1 MAKRSIGRN
10 AIKAKER
17 TLKVIRDFFN
27 YASWLND
34 EFVDE
39 AANPNHL
46 STIDYIENKLKEM
59 CFHSGCSDAVIRL
72 EPIIMSIAL
81 HLGFEQER
89 QNGDK
94 LNRLYSIINYI
105 KTHYKDKDFKSQLN
119 SYTIENTTYDSL
131 NKEYGDIIDKLNED
145 ENKES
150 NSIEDNQ
157 INPDYQVI
165 HIDSYEQAHEIG
177 NYSHSK
183 SKLCYTQNLSTW
195 NQYTRNGLYNP
206 YCILRKNYK
215 EIDENTFGD
224 DAKHDDSYGTSM
236 IFLFISPKN
245 EIVYS
250 NSRYNHKA
258 TDVSLVD
265 NSFNKVDISKLL
277 NCNFSSL
284 FKGVENFHYVI
295 NNVSLFTR
303 NGYAFVR
310 RNDNLM
316 NVINE
321 NGKLMFE
328 GHWMVGVIPLK
339 DYRFACKFEGGDNRG
354 WYVCDMA
361 NKFQYALHERIGF
374 IRVDDSTYFI
384 VKAIGK
390 CNVNNLDSD
399 KPDFVFGN
407 KWYSNI
413 ILLCDSIIRVKLDNG
428 KYKVINLKNR
438 DIKIDDE
445 FDSVNSIYPDYI
457 VCKKGDK
464 YFLYDKEFNLLL
476 ESNYAIVRKTLNG
489 FIVKDTTKTNKTSS
503 EKLSFNEYCN
513 YVDLNGNIKFNK
525 WNIWSEI
532 NENVFTI
539 YDDDGYFNL
548 CGLDGKVILDKWYH
562 DITRFGSVYYCRDY
576 CYSID
581 LFDFEFNKIASFDSS
596 YDLLDNCNPFRY
608 KKLNLYSYILFKKGN
623 VCNLFDVKNSNF
635 KFNIWYENIEGEKI
649 CGEECFIVR
658 FNGKKN
664 IIKGNKYLLKRWYKD
679 INIYFDDVISVEYD
693 DGTSGVFKPNCE
705 NDFDNFHYGMIGIP
719 TEDITLCKLKNIE
732 PCNLF
737 MFMHISNFEIINF
750 FKDRQFPILADSYF
764 EDVTRIDDRYSVV
777 KNNNRYNVVDLQNEK
792 FIFNDWLD
800 DFVDTRIK
808 FSLYLR
814 DNGEYLFNDD
824 SYDNIRYLL

>member
-39 AANPNHL
+39 TANPNHL
-46 STIDYIENKLKEM
+46 STIDYIENKLKEI

-94 LNRLYSIINYI
+94 LNRLYSITNYI
-105 KTHYKDKDFKSQLN
+105 KTHYKDKDFKNQLN

-131 NKEYGDIIDKLNED
+131 DKEYGDIIDKLNDD

-206 YCILRKNYK
+206 YCILKKNYK

-284 FKGVENFHYVI
+284 FKGIENFHYTI
-295 NNVSLFTR
+295 DNVSLFTK

-310 RNDNLM
+310 RNDGLM
-316 NVINE
+316 NVIDE
-321 NGKLMFE
+321 NGKLMF
-328 GHWMVGVIPLK
+328 GDYWMDAIIPLK
-339 DYRFACKFEGGDNRG
+339 DYRFACKFEGGDNRD
-354 WYVCDMA
+354 WCVCDMA
-361 NKFQYALHERIGF
+361 NTFQYALYERVYF
-374 IRVDDSTYFI
+374 ITFDDSAYA
-384 VKAIGK
+384 VVRDRGK
-390 CNVNNLDSD
+390 YNVNNLNSD

-407 KWYSNI
+407 KWYE
-413 ILLCDSIIRVKLDNG
+413 SITKVNDVVIKIKLNNG
-428 KYKVINLKNR
+428 KYKLFNLKNR
-438 DIKIDDE
+438 DINADEE
-445 FDSVNSIYPDYI
+445 FDDITSLYPEYI
-457 VCKKGDK
+457 VCEKGGK
-464 YFLYDKEFNLLL
+464 YFLYDKELNFLL
-476 ESNYAIVRKTLNG
+476 ESNYGIAYKTLNG
-489 FIVKDTTKTNKTSS
+489 FIVNDFIKFNKMPIESRPIVVY
-503 EKLSFNEYCN
+503 KN
-513 YVDLNGNIKFNK
+513 YIDLNGNIKFNK
-525 WNIWSEI
+525 WNVCYEI
-532 NENVFTI
+532 NENLFCI
-539 YDDDGYFNL
+539 FNDEGKFNL
-548 CGLDGKVILDKWYH
+548 CGLDEKVIFNKWY
-562 DITRFGSVYYCRDY
+562 DGISIKGSAYCCCDY
-576 CYSID
+576 DNSID
-581 LFDFEFNKIASFDSS
+581 LFDFKYNKIASLDLS
-596 YDLLDNCNPFRY
+596 YCLVDTISLVTTEKSNSP
-608 KKLNLYSYILFKKGN
+608 YILLNKGG
-623 VCNLFDVKNSNF
+623 VYNLFDTKKVKF
-635 KFNIWYENIEGEKI
+635 KFNIWYKNIEERKI
-649 CGEECFIVR
+649 CGEECFVVQ
-658 FNGKKN
+658 FDNKKN
-664 IIKGNKYLLKRWYKD
+664 IIKDNKYLLKRWYKD
-679 INIYFDDVISVEYD
+679 IYIYFDDVISVGYD

-705 NDFDNFHYGMIGIP
+705 NDFDNFHYEMVRVF
-719 TEDITLCKLKNIE
+719 TEDIALCKVKNIE
-732 PCNLF
+732 FTDIF
-737 MFMHISNFEIINF
+737 MFMHINNFEIINF
-750 FKDRQFPILADSYF
+750 CKDRSYSILTDSYF
-764 EDVTRIDDRYSVV
+764 EEVKMIDDRYLVV
-777 KNNNRYNVVDLQNEK
+777 EDNNRYNVVDLQDEK
-792 FIFNDWLD
+792 FIFSEWLD
-800 DFVDTRIK
+800 DFANAKIK

-814 DNGEYLFNDD
+814 DNGEYLFDD
-824 SYDNIRYLL
+824 GSYDNIKYL